1 MNDFKKAL
9 SQDHEDHQVLL
20 QHLADSL
27 EARRP
32 GAELQRCWLA
42 FQENLLDELETEERS
57 LFSVAVQ
64 AHQLEIERLRAE
76 HRLIR
81 QVVADLSVSIDQQT
95 LKKPAIDALA
105 GLLRAHTEH
114 EERSLHRW
122 LEEDEGFLARRGVLA
137 IRSRRERSSARIRI
151 AAKVGA

>member
-1 MNDFKKAL
+1 MPDVKKEL

-27 EARRP
+27 EAGKP
-32 GAELQRCWLA
+32 GAELRRCWVT
-42 FQENLLDELETEERS
+42 FEENLLDHLDTEERS

-76 HRLIR
+76 HRQIR
-81 QVVADLSVSIDQQT
+81 QTVVGLSVSIELQT
-95 LKKPAIDALA
+95 LKKHAIEELQT
-105 GLLRAHTEH
+105 LLRAHNEH

-122 LEEDEGFLARRGVLA
+122 LAEDAGVLACRGVLA
-137 IRSRRERSSARIRI
+137 IRSRRERSAACSRVAARF
-151 AAKVGA
+151 GG